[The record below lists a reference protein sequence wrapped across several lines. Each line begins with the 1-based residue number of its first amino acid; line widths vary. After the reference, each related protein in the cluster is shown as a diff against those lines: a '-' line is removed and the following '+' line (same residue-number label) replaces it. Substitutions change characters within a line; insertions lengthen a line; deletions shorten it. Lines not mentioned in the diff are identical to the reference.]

1 MLHLILLKLNL
12 LIFYLALLL
21 SFITLIV
28 SLLINLLLFDSLLTD
43 FDWVWDSVL
52 ILI

>member
-21 SFITLIV
+21 SFITLII
-28 SLLINLLLFDSLLTD
+28 SLLINLLLLDSLLSN
-43 FDWVWDSVL
+43 FYWIWDSVL